1 MFREPLDAHALDQI
15 FRTARTYPG
24 WLDREVTDA
33 QLRELYELLKWGPT
47 TMNTVPARILFVK
60 SAAEKAK
67 LVECVTP
74 GNVEKTRTAP
84 VTAIVGYD
92 VRFFEHMPLLAPHNP
107 NARAALE
114 AKSDNE
120 TTALR
125 NGALQGGYLIVA
137 ARALGLDCGPMAGF
151 DHDKVNAAFWAG
163 TSVKTNFLCN
173 LGYGDPAKVKPRAA
187 RLSFDEACRII

>member
-1 MFREPLDAHALDQI
+1 MIREPLDAAALDQI

-33 QLRELYELLKWGPT
+33 QLHAIYELMKWGPT
-47 TMNTVPARILFVK
+47 TMNTGPARILFVK

-67 LVECVTP
+67 LVACVTP

-125 NGALQGGYLIVA
+125 NGALQGGYLIIA
-137 ARALGLDCGPMAGF
+137 ARALGLDCGPMSGF
-151 DHDKVNAAFWAG
+151 DHARIDAAFWAG
-163 TSVKTNFLCN
+163 TTVRTNFICN
-173 LGYGDPAKVKPRAA
+173 LGHGDRSKLFARSPRLPFA
-187 RLSFDEACRII
+187 EACRIE